1 MIAVANMDTQIDS
14 EVGITQRLCDFIA
27 RSGAVCSAE
36 ITAAF
41 PEVGGNPHA
50 FLKRPL
56 LSGYLVSCI
65 VRAPDRRGAL
75 RESAQFRVSESASGR
90 SYKEWKAH
98 FNPQEAGDLKP
109 PKLGPR
115 AAAALAASSTR
126 ETLAVPVKK
135 APVSKATAPQP
146 AVGKNTGSAG
156 LVALTSKPFAE
167 ACSVATSPAASDAP
181 TPDQPVGNETVP
193 TAVSVA
199 QWSLHSD
206 GSMRI
211 SKGEVHLSLSP
222 GEALQLARV
231 CGLVT
236 PYLAENRSA

>member
-1 MIAVANMDTQIDS
+1 MDANVSLTEQM
-14 EVGITQRLCDFIA
+14 CDFIA
-27 RSGAVCSAE
+27 RMGAVRTGDLKE
-36 ITAAF
+36 AF
-41 PEVGGNPHA
+41 PDAENLRSTLKCPIGN
-50 FLKRPL
+50 
-56 LSGYLVSCI
+56 GYLVTCL
-65 VRAPDRRGAL
+65 VTMPDRRGVM
-75 RESAQFRVSESASGR
+75 REIAEYRVSETAKGC

-115 AAAALAASSTR
+115 AAAALAAASTR

-156 LVALTSKPFAE
+156 LVAPTSKPFAE
-167 ACSVATSPAASDAP
+167 ACSVATSPAASGASA
-181 TPDQPVGNETVP
+181 PDQPVGNETVP

-222 GEALQLARV
+222 DEALQLARV

-236 PYLAENRSA
+236 PYLAEIRTA